1 MSLDFKGRPCPV
13 CGGSMPCAGHPESA
27 AIVLRGISVSE
38 MKANSIRNSAKRR
51 IELAATAIREAERRG
66 MTEVA
71 ETYRAV
77 QAAARQNLASP
88 RTVKRSPEQE
98 PALRP
103 KTPEE
108 HAERRRKLIESLNK
122 K

>member
-1 MSLDFKGRPCPV
+1 MKDPYKGRPCPF
-13 CGGSMPCAGHPESA
+13 CGGTMPCSGHPEA
-27 AIVLRGISVSE
+27 ASIVLRGISAAE
-38 MKANSIRNSAKRR
+38 MKANAIRNSAKRR

-66 MTEVA
+66 MTEVV

-77 QAAARQNLASP
+77 EAAAKQGLASP
-88 RTVKRSPEQE
+88 LVKQRTPEQE

-108 HAERRRKLIESLNK
+108 HAERRRKLIESLN
-122 K
+122 